1 MEYEEITDKDYKK
14 LDDDK
19 NVIHKMDLDKYT
31 DLLLKLDEANDKIT
45 EMEALTK
52 ELKVAAIEAK
62 PKEKFSLGALFMDD
76 NHINEKSIIG
86 FISFGMMVAFGIVD
100 LITGMN
106 GMDLAISETIYTSFV
121 IITLGSFGISEAGKI
136 FGNR

>member
-1 MEYEEITDKDYKK
+1 MDEHITDKDYGQVGE
-14 LDDDK
+14 DK

-31 DLLLKLDEANDKIT
+31 DLLLKLDEANDKIA

-52 ELKVAAIEAK
+52 DLKIAAIEAK
-62 PKEKFSLGALFMDD
+62 PKEKFHWSGLFLDD

-86 FISFGMMVAFGIVD
+86 FISFALMVAFGITD
-100 LITGMN
+100 LVTGYA
-106 GMDLAISETIYTSFV
+106 GQDLAISETIYTSFV